1 MCLRTR
7 RDDHFSED
15 SSNSHYLAA
24 FNYFPTVAFWLPAGN
39 AALLALIKDDT
50 SFELCIGRFREP
62 RRDHPSFSANHTA
75 ASGWILE
82 SHCSAG
88 FLNDVQ
94 PSVGVVCGSDNHM
107 FAKIHSP
114 DRITRSATNII
125 LGQGAQSD

>member
-1 MCLRTR
+1 MKSF
-7 RDDHFSED
+7 DGH
-15 SSNSHYLAA
+15 
-24 FNYFPTVAFWLPAGN
+24 VA
-39 AALLALIKDDT
+39 K
-50 SFELCIGRFREP
+50 LCIGRFREP
-62 RRDHPSFSANHTA
+62 RREHPSFSANHTA